1 MIGIW
6 YLLSCRKQEEKKIL
20 TICKKKLP
28 QSVADDI
35 FILTFDRMR
44 RYEGTWHLERQ
55 LMFPGYVFLESEDE
69 EILSE
74 ELKSCGLSL
83 REKNRLF
90 RVGHKEEE
98 FLKRLCGTAHHLK
111 MSRGIIYHGNA
122 LITEGPLKGIEKH
135 ISRIDRHKRLARI
148 EIIIKPDDRYIP
160 AGLEI
165 TEKVI

>member
-1 MIGIW
+1 
-6 YLLSCRKQEEKKIL
+6 
-20 TICKKKLP
+20 
-28 QSVADDI
+28 
-35 FILTFDRMR
+35 
-44 RYEGTWHLERQ
+44 
-55 LMFPGYVFLESEDE
+55 MFPGYVFLESEDE

-135 ISRIDRHKRLARI
+135 ISRMTDIRDLQESRS
-148 EIIIKPDDRYIP
+148 
-160 AGLEI
+160 
-165 TEKVI
+165 